1 MFVAKKSLEPTIG
14 SGRNFLFSATLFLL
28 LCSSFPSRCRRRR
41 RRRCGCRCR
50 CRCQALLKS
59 WSPDGAE
66 LPIPE
71 TGWRKPELK
80 WGKNLHMLSSTFRQ
94 PLIWI
99 NNVVEGKK
107 PWKLQWRRR
116 RRLSFDTEA
125 ILVPFVFLHFYCF
138 LLLQKYLSS
147 HSQLQMLRC
156 LSSSSSSSFFAPIS
170 TKLQLQPSPSRTFCR
185 LGEKIAP
192 WLFALMTFS
201 LLEFSGICL
210 ASYS

>member
-116 RRLSFDTEA
+116 LSFDTEA